1 MGASSE
7 TARVGWADEGSPTRN
22 ATYLLGFAKR
32 RSAQST
38 RAEYAGIHTIS
49 STPSAYRFQEIMSI
63 FIEKV
68 RIRNF
73 RSLRQ
78 VEITLSPNVTLLV
91 GANNAGKT
99 TFLRALGIALNAE
112 RRFISQDDLFI
123 DKDGN
128 ALGEDERVISIDV
141 KIIPAEG
148 HSEFDDLWLDAF
160 GMDVKTDAS
169 GQQFF
174 AFRTQIEFG
183 ALNKQAQIKRYV
195 INNWESDTAD
205 ESSEVSANLS
215 GIPFHFIDA
224 QRDLNEDVHQRTS
237 HFGSLTGK
245 IEYDQAQRQALE
257 TALAQLN
264 EDAVSSSAVLSHLRN
279 SLAELNKTVQERGR
293 GVEITPFP
301 KKVRDLHKGMKV
313 HFQDGGS
320 DTFSLE
326 YHGMG
331 TRSWASLLAFKAKVS
346 WDAAEKQGENE
357 PFFPILGLEEPEAH
371 LHPNAQRQ
379 VYRQLSEI
387 KGQKI
392 ISTHSPYI
400 AALADLSE
408 IRHFYKAS
416 DITVLSRIGTATLS
430 TDEIRKLKR
439 EVLQSN
445 GELLFSKAIIL
456 FEGETESQALP
467 IFAKKYWDIEPFE
480 MGLTFVAVNGNNY
493 KPFLLLASALN
504 IPWFIF
510 SDYDKDGIKKGVNN
524 ALSGVGLNPDMPH
537 KNIVK
542 LNMPIESYLISESYQ
557 LQLKAGINAWYA
569 TTTTPNTD
577 QRQIDAGAAKI
588 NRYTDEKLLNDIK
601 SDDGKVR
608 YPSYWAEEIINLCDE
623 RCIPP
628 KIRELLEAIDET
640 LHPTQATEQ
649 KYQ

>member
-1 MGASSE
+1 
-7 TARVGWADEGSPTRN
+7 
-22 ATYLLGFAKR
+22 
-32 RSAQST
+32 
-38 RAEYAGIHTIS
+38 
-49 STPSAYRFQEIMSI
+49 MSI
-63 FIEKV
+63 FIEKT

-78 VEITLSPNVTLLV
+78 VDITLSPNVTLLV

-99 TFLRALGIALNAE
+99 TFLRALGIALNAD

-128 ALGEDERVISIDV
+128 ALGEDERAIWIDV
-141 KIIPAEG
+141 KIVPADG
-148 HSEFDDLWLDAF
+148 RSEFDDLWLDAF
-160 GMDVKTDAS
+160 GVDAKIDAS

-183 ALNKQAQIKRYV
+183 VLNKQAQIKRYV
-195 INNWESDTAD
+195 INTWESNSAD
-205 ESSEVSANLS
+205 ENSEVSANLS

-245 IEYDQAQRQALE
+245 IEYDQAQRRALE
-257 TALAQLN
+257 NALAQLN
-264 EDAVSSSAVLSHLRN
+264 EDAVARSAVLLHLRT

-346 WDAAEKQGENE
+346 WDSAEKQEENE

-379 VYRQLSEI
+379 VYRQLAEI
-387 KGQKI
+387 SGQKI

-416 DITVLSRIGTATLS
+416 DITVLNRIDTAALN
-430 TDEIRKLKR
+430 TDERRKLKR

-467 IFAKKYWDIEPFE
+467 IFAKKYWNMDPFE
-480 MGLTFVAVNGNNY
+480 MGLTFIAVNGNNY
-493 KPFLLLASALN
+493 KPFLLLASAFN
-504 IPWFIF
+504 VPWFIF
-510 SDYDKDGIKKGVNN
+510 SDYDKTGIKRGVDN
-524 ALSGVGLNPDMPH
+524 ALSDIGLDSAMPH
-537 KNIVK
+537 SNAVK
-542 LNMPIESYLISESYQ
+542 LNMSIEDYLISESYQ
-557 LQLKAGINAWYA
+557 SQLKAGINAWYA
-569 TTTTPNTD
+569 VTTAPDTD
-577 QRQIDAGAAKI
+577 QRQIDAGVTKI
-588 NRYTDEKLLNDIK
+588 NSYTDEKLLRDIS
-601 SDDGKVR
+601 SDNGKVR
-608 YPSYWAEEIINLCDE
+608 YPSFWAKEIIKLSDD
-623 RCIPP
+623 RAIPP
-628 KIRELLEAIDET
+628 KIRDLFNAISTTT
-640 LHPTQATEQ
+640 LHPIQEQ
-649 KYQ
+649 ISNDAI